1 MNSLKDDCG
10 IHHMWPIA
18 RDYLR
23 SRGVDLLLDQ
33 VEVACYAHAI
43 NGGVRINTKGRS
55 SIQGLY
61 AAGECAGGP
70 HGADRLGGNLMVTC
84 QGFGEIAGTSAAEY
98 ALRTQHAEH
107 VEHLRDPHME
117 EMKALLHRKL
127 DCMGMLNRLRKA
139 AQDNLLVARTE
150 DGLTQVLNV
159 AGELEGEMVHAD
171 TCQEIYPENID
182 LYHMLTTVRIMAR
195 CALER
200 RESRGSHHRA
210 DHPFKDERFNKPV
223 TIRKNG

>member
-1 MNSLKDDCG
+1 M
-10 IHHMWPIA
+10 
-18 RDYLR
+18 
-23 SRGVDLLLDQ
+23 
-33 VEVACYAHAI
+33 
-43 NGGVRINTKGRS
+43 
-55 SIQGLY
+55 
-61 AAGECAGGP
+61 
-70 HGADRLGGNLMVTC
+70 MVTC
-84 QGFGEIAGTSAAEY
+84 QVFGEIAGTSAAEY

-159 AGELEGEMVHAD
+159 AGELEGDMVHAD